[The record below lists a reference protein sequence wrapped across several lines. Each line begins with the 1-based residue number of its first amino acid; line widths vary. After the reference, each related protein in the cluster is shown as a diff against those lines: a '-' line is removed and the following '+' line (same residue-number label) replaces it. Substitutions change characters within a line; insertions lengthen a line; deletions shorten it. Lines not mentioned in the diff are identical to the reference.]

1 MCLAL
6 SLTLTL
12 SAHLLLLRGLRLALR
27 KRHEQ
32 SRRVALILSLSGLN
46 RSTSKHAIRTGRA
59 AHLKLSLWLRS
70 SETWVSKQ
78 AIWSMN
84 STRSYGYWLV
94 QVHGLTLSLM
104 LWRLFQSLALL
115 LAMLPILLFFDVD
128 LFDFASAF
136 TICRSGL
143 ASRLAESW

>member
-1 MCLAL
+1 
-6 SLTLTL
+6 
-12 SAHLLLLRGLRLALR
+12 LLMLRGLRLALR

-32 SRRVALILSLSGLN
+32 SGRVALILSLSGLN
-46 RSTSKHAIRTGRA
+46 RSTSEHVIRASWA
-59 AHLKLSLWLRS
+59 AHLELSLWLRS
-70 SETWVSKQ
+70 SQTWVSKQ
-78 AIWSMN
+78 TIRSMD
-84 STRSYGYWLV
+84 STRAYGYGLV

-136 TICRSGL
+136 AICRSSL
-143 ASRLAESW
+143 TSRLAESR